1 MQRQGLITIDG
12 FPLAYRIEGEG
23 QPVLV
28 VGSALYYPRLF
39 SSELPKAVQMVY
51 LDHRGFSEA
60 TAPSPSSRDAD
71 AAGTTLQRVVRDIET
86 MRDALGLDDV
96 VVLGHSGHAFLAVE
110 YALAYPE
117 HVRGV
122 VLLNTAPTN
131 SPERQQQSFAFFEE
145 AASPERKR
153 RFAADMA
160 LLAGDLE
167 REPERRFAHLCIR
180 TGAQAFYDYTTD
192 GASYWDGVRMTMPLI
207 DHLWGEAFGQLNML
221 ERLPLLDKPVFL
233 GLGRHDYLVGP
244 VSLWDAVAER
254 CPHVSTRV
262 FEQSGHNP
270 MLEQAAEFDAA
281 LLAWLKRFALR
292 GTPPLQ
298 GI

>member
-39 SSELPKAVQMVY
+39 SSELSQAVQMVY

-60 TAPSPSSRDAD
+60 TAPMPSPPDPEPS
-71 AAGTTLQRVVRDIET
+71 TLQRVVRDIEA
-86 MRDALGLDDV
+86 MRAALGLDDV
-96 VVLGHSGHAFLAVE
+96 VVLGHSGHAFMAVE
-110 YALAYPE
+110 YALAYPDR
-117 HVRGV
+117 VRGLI
-122 VLLNTAPTN
+122 LLNSAPTN

-145 AASPERKR
+145 AASLERKR
-153 RFAADMA
+153 RFEADIA

-167 REPERRFAHLCIR
+167 REPERRFAHMGIR

-192 GASYWDGVRMTMPLI
+192 GASFWDGVRMTMPII
-207 DHLWGEAFGQLNML
+207 DHLWGEAFAQLSLL

-244 VSLWDAVAER
+244 VALWDAVAER

-281 LLAWLKRFALR
+281 MLAWLNR
-292 GTPPLQ
+292 
-298 GI
+298 